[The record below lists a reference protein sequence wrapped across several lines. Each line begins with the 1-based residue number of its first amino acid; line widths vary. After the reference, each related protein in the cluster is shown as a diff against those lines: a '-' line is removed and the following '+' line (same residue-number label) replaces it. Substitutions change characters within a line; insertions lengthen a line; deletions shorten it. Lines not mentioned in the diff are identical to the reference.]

1 MYYPNYFQQPQQIV
15 EVNGEAGA
23 NAYNLTANSSAILL
37 DTQHP
42 ICYVVKTDGAGYKTV
57 MPFDMT
63 PHIPKEQAMM
73 NSIDER
79 LRKLEEMI
87 NGKPDFRTEQPSEL
101 ADGTGAASETA

>member
-23 NAYNLTANSSAILL
+23 NAYTLPANSSVLLL

-57 MPFDMT
+57 MTFDLV
-63 PHIPKEQAMM
+63 PHVPKEQAMI
-73 NSIDER
+73 NSLDER
-79 LRKLEEMI
+79 LKKLEGLI
-87 NGKPDFRTEQPSEL
+87 NGKSDPGAEQSSEPV
-101 ADGTGAASETA
+101 DGAGTIP